1 MTRTGRGFAAAQWKL
16 PVAGLAA
23 AGCIGLLIW
32 QVIPSRS
39 ERTDR
44 PKPTLV
50 RADGTTP
57 EPQQRRRADRPV
69 EYESSAEDE
78 GRQYIFDR
86 VSSAGDVARQ
96 MDEMST
102 AVTGTSEGSVAL
114 AEDVRT
120 LLEPLNSGSKDAF
133 AEAIGRLGGSTAP
146 GEDGRSPIDG
156 IYTLFGGLLK
166 YASLDAGN
174 IEGRKP
180 TTEIP
185 AGDGM
190 RIGMNRN
197 INADPETGE
206 ETETVSHTV
215 TGSPGR
221 LFPSAVGEQARGKL
235 VEMRLP
241 FLAKGSKSETPDVVV
256 LMQMRE
262 IAGGHWQP
270 AGFVLDVRNQE
281 LMQSVM
287 QELMANRPPP
297 GGG

>member
-1 MTRTGRGFAAAQWKL
+1 MARTGRGFAAAQWKL
-16 PVAGLAA
+16 PVAGIAA
-23 AGCIGLLIW
+23 AGCIGVLVWQLL
-32 QVIPSRS
+32 PSRS
-39 ERTDR
+39 ERTDK

-57 EPQQRRRADRPV
+57 EPRQRRRTDRPV
-69 EYESSAEDE
+69 EFETADEDE
-78 GRQYIFDR
+78 GKNYIFDR
-86 VSSAGDVARQ
+86 VSNAGDVAMQ
-96 MDEMST
+96 MDAMAG
-102 AVTGTSEGSVAL
+102 AVTGKPEGSVAL

-120 LLEPLNSGSKDAF
+120 LLEPLNTGSKEAF
-133 AEAIGRLGGSTAP
+133 AEAITGLGGTIEP

-156 IYTLFGGLLK
+156 MYTLFGGLLK
-166 YASLDAGN
+166 FASLDAGN
-174 IEGRKP
+174 IEVRMP

-206 ETETVSHTV
+206 EVETVSHMV

-221 LFPSAVGEQARGKL
+221 LFPNALGEAAKGKL

-241 FLAKGSKSETPDVVV
+241 FLAKGSTSEAPDIVV

-262 IAGGHWQP
+262 VAGGQWQP

-287 QELMANRPPP
+287 QELMANR
-297 GGG
+297 GG

>member
-16 PVAGLAA
+16 PVAGIAA

-32 QVIPSRS
+32 QAIPARS
-39 ERTDR
+39 ERTDK
-44 PKPTLV
+44 PKPQLV

-57 EPQQRRRADRPV
+57 EPQQRRRAAGPV
-69 EYESSAEDE
+69 EYETSADDE
-78 GRQYIFDR
+78 GKDYIFDR
-86 VSSAGDVARQ
+86 VSSASDVARQ

-120 LLEPLNSGSKDAF
+120 LLEPLNTGSKDAF
-133 AEAIGRLGGSTAP
+133 AEAIGRLGGTITP

-156 IYTLFGGLLK
+156 LYTLFGGLLK
-166 YASLDAGN
+166 FASLDAGN
-174 IEGRKP
+174 IEIRKP
-180 TTEIP
+180 TVQIP
-185 AGDGM
+185 ATDGM
-190 RIGMNRN
+190 SINMNRN
-197 INADPETGE
+197 ISTDPDTGE
-206 ETETVSHTV
+206 DVETVSHMV

-221 LFPSAVGEQARGKL
+221 LFPNAVGEQAKGKL

-241 FLAKGSKSETPDVVV
+241 FLAKGSKSKTPDVVV

-262 IAGGHWQP
+262 IASGQWQP

-281 LMQSVM
+281 LMQSIM
-287 QELMANRPPP
+287 QEMMANRPPQ